1 MSNLADMF
9 RQPMG
14 PRPAFGQN
22 TVLGAMGPGA
32 ALPAT
37 RKWGGN
43 TFLAGMARMSG
54 STPPAGTPRAPGWGD
69 RGGNAFLTGM
79 KAFPAASPAMPAPPQ
94 ATRPFGGLMKM
105 FSLGARGY

>member
-1 MSNLADMF
+1 MSAPQISGLAGLF
-9 RQPMG
+9 QQPG
-14 PRPAFGQN
+14 KGFYKPPAAPAP
-22 TVLGAMGPGA
+22 T
-32 ALPAT
+32 AT
-37 RKWGGN
+37 RGWGDQGGN